1 MRRSHFIILLLTAT
15 PVVVAAQSVK
25 PGDRVQVTAPDL
37 TRYDGTLQALTR
49 DTLTVDTLRIA
60 VASVTRLDVHRGRHA
75 GIVRGV
81 MIGAGVG
88 AFIGFFVG
96 AAQAQDPPPQCG
108 IGQVFC
114 PGPNWE
120 KALIYGLVGIP
131 LGAGAG
137 ALLGRIFA
145 SNRWEKVPL
154 DGLRLS
160 FAPQRD
166 GRFAFG
172 LSVRF

>member
-1 MRRSHFIILLLTAT
+1 
-15 PVVVAAQSVK
+15 
-25 PGDRVQVTAPDL
+25 
-37 TRYDGTLQALTR
+37 
-49 DTLTVDTLRIA
+49 
-60 VASVTRLDVHRGRHA
+60 
-75 GIVRGV
+75 

-88 AFIGFFVG
+88 AFSGFLVG

-131 LGAGAG
+131 LGAVAG

-145 SNRWEKVPL
+145 SDRWEQVPL
-154 DGLRLS
+154 DGLRVT
-160 FAPQRD
+160 FVPKRD
-166 GRFAFG
+166 GRFALG
-172 LSVRF
+172 LSVAF

>member
-1 MRRSHFIILLLTAT
+1 MRHSYFIILLSAAT
-15 PVVVAAQSVK
+15 PAVVAAQSVK
-25 PGDRVQVTAPDL
+25 PGDRVQVTAPDINK
-37 TRYDGTLQALTR
+37 YDGTLQALTR

-75 GIVRGV
+75 GILRGV
-81 MIGAGVG
+81 KIGAGAG
-88 AFIGFFVG
+88 ALIGFSVG
-96 AAQAQDPPPQCG
+96 AAQDQDPPPQCG
-108 IGQVFC
+108 LGNVFC

-145 SNRWEKVPL
+145 SDRWEKVPL

-172 LSVRF
+172 LSMRF

>member
-60 VASVTRLDVHRGRHA
+60 VASVTRLDVHRGTRSNR
-75 GIVRGV
+75 GIAV
-81 MIGAGVG
+81 
-88 AFIGFFVG
+88 
-96 AAQAQDPPPQCG
+96 G
-108 IGQVFC
+108 IGV
-114 PGPNWE
+114 
-120 KALIYGLVGIP
+120 P
-131 LGAGAG
+131 LGALAGGIMGNAYGATNDPQFQG
-137 ALLGRIFA
+137 LHAAAGMMVGMVGGLVTGLVVGSLIK
-145 SNRWEKVPL
+145 SDRWEEVPL
-154 DGLRLS
+154 DQFRVS
-160 FAPQRD
+160 FVPQRD